1 MKNLFNSRALQRRHS
16 LGDRVGPIT
25 LLSPPLKATLVFG
38 VVLSIAGS
46 LWATMAQIP
55 LTVQGTGILI
65 PADSITTINSQID
78 GVAMWMFH
86 RPPVEWEQQAWRFM
100 QQPGSFDDQQMTQ
113 LARKILQF
121 YSGGANKA
129 QNYNELASID
139 SIVRFHNTFFPK
151 GRLLMCVLSDSER
164 AGLNSSLDQLERALQ
179 ASEAQQRNIGFQQ
192 VGLRRELR
200 SRSAYLANMKKL
212 ESRGFVS
219 HASVLDEQATV
230 DNISSQ
236 IDNNN
241 NQLIS
246 ISRDR
251 DQAYL
256 TLRNQLSTLIQHQM
270 LFATNNAY
278 LDQVIQQNGASVN
291 RGTELLK
298 LSNNPIA
305 GATMVPLFLG
315 YKESAEVLPGMPAL
329 ATPFGYKR
337 AEVGGIVSK
346 VIFKSA
352 LPIGLE
358 SISTRVGVPSIAK
371 EIIAKEQSPTLLIL
385 EMQRS
390 QRPAGI
396 NSGGYLWSSGADL
409 PFPPTQGQMMDVE
422 ITTRQVHPI
431 DLVLP
436 KIKQLLGLAPPEPVS
451 SEGPGGIT
459 R

>member
-16 LGDRVGPIT
+16 VGDRVGPIT

-86 RPPVEWEQQAWRFM
+86 RPPVQWEQQAWRFM
-100 QQPGSFDDQQMTQ
+100 QQPGSFDDQEMAQ
-113 LARKILQF
+113 LARKILQV
-121 YSGGANKA
+121 YSGVDKV
-129 QNYNELASID
+129 QKYNELASID
-139 SIVRFHNTFFPK
+139 SIVRFHNAFFPK
-151 GRLLMCVLSDSER
+151 GRLLMFVLSSSER
-164 AGLNSSLDQLERALQ
+164 AGLNSSLDQLGRALQ

-200 SRSAYLANMKKL
+200 SRSAYLDNMKKL
-212 ESRGFVS
+212 EARGFVS

-246 ISRDR
+246 ISRGR

-256 TLRNQLSTLIQHQM
+256 ALRNQLSTLIQHQM
-270 LFATNNAY
+270 LFATNNVY

-298 LSNNPIA
+298 LSNNPIT

-390 QRPAGI
+390 KKPAGI
-396 NSGGYLWSSGADL
+396 NTGGYLWSSGADL

-436 KIKQLLGLAPPEPVS
+436 KIKQLLGLAPPEPAS

>member
-16 LGDRVGPIT
+16 VGDRVGPIT

-38 VVLSIAGS
+38 VMLSIAGS
-46 LWATMAQIP
+46 LWSTMAQIP

-86 RPPVEWEQQAWRFM
+86 RPPVQWEQQAWRFM
-100 QQPGSFDDQQMTQ
+100 QQPGSFDDQEMAQ
-113 LARKILQF
+113 LARKILQV
-121 YSGGANKA
+121 YSGVDKV
-129 QNYNELASID
+129 QKYNELASID
-139 SIVRFHNTFFPK
+139 SIVRFHNAFFPK
-151 GRLLMCVLSDSER
+151 GRLLMFVLSSSER
-164 AGLNSSLDQLERALQ
+164 AGLNSSLDQLGRALQ

-200 SRSAYLANMKKL
+200 SRSAYLYNMKKL
-212 ESRGFVS
+212 EARGFVS

-246 ISRDR
+246 ISRGR

-256 TLRNQLSTLIQHQM
+256 ALRNQLSTLIQHQM
-270 LFATNNAY
+270 LFATNNVY

-298 LSNNPIA
+298 LSNNPIT

-346 VIFKSA
+346 VIFKSS
-352 LPIGLE
+352 LPISLE
-358 SISTRVGVPSIAK
+358 SISTRVGVSSIAK

-390 QRPAGI
+390 KKPAGI
-396 NSGGYLWSSGADL
+396 NTGGYLWSSGADL

-436 KIKQLLGLAPPEPVS
+436 KIKQLLGLAPPEPAS
-451 SEGPGGIT
+451 S
-459 R
+459 

>member
-16 LGDRVGPIT
+16 VGDRVGPIT

-38 VVLSIAGS
+38 VMLSIAGS
-46 LWATMAQIP
+46 LWSTMAQIP

-86 RPPVEWEQQAWRFM
+86 RPPVQWEQQAWRFM
-100 QQPGSFDDQQMTQ
+100 QQPGSFDDQEMAQ
-113 LARKILQF
+113 LARKILQV
-121 YSGGANKA
+121 YSGVDKV
-129 QNYNELASID
+129 QKYNELASID
-139 SIVRFHNTFFPK
+139 SIVRFHNAFFPK
-151 GRLLMCVLSDSER
+151 GRLLMFVLSNSER
-164 AGLNSSLDQLERALQ
+164 AGLNSSLDQLGRALQ

-200 SRSAYLANMKKL
+200 SRSAYLYNMKKL
-212 ESRGFVS
+212 EARGFVS

-246 ISRDR
+246 ISRGR

-256 TLRNQLSTLIQHQM
+256 ALRNQLSTLIQHQM
-270 LFATNNAY
+270 LFATNNVY

-298 LSNNPIA
+298 LSNNPIT

-346 VIFKSA
+346 VIFKSS
-352 LPIGLE
+352 LPISLE
-358 SISTRVGVPSIAK
+358 SISTRVGVSSIAK

-390 QRPAGI
+390 KKPAGI
-396 NSGGYLWSSGADL
+396 NTGGYLWSSGADL

-436 KIKQLLGLAPPEPVS
+436 KIKQLLGLAPPEPAS
-451 SEGPGGIT
+451 S
-459 R
+459 